1 MNKLNFSKKNLLK
14 QKEALTK
21 VNLCREKI
29 KKRELEMRADLEEAR
44 KIWIELSQKFKW
56 WFDKGGLA

>member
-21 VNLCREKI
+21 VNLCREKF
-29 KKRELEMRADLEEAR
+29 KKRELEIRADLEEAR
-44 KIWIELSQKFKW
+44 KIWKELSQKFK
-56 WFDKGGLA
+56 